1 MSSTT
6 ITIKGMTCGHCEGR
20 VMAELKKIAGVT
32 EVLVSAEKA
41 NAVISATSEISL
53 ENIEKAVVEA
63 GCKIA

>member
-1 MSSTT
+1 MASTT

-20 VMAELKKIAGVT
+20 VMVELEKIAGVT
-32 EVLVSAEKA
+32 EVVVSAEKG

-63 GCKIA
+63 GYKIA